1 MDCNYN
7 FQIELA
13 PNGIPLCAKSIG
25 KSHFTICCQLKNSS
39 PKTSAEN
46 KFRSHAKF
54 GEKKAGISSNLF
66 LKLAKSIQ
74 KLDCNYNFPIDLTHN
89 GIPFDV
95 TQSEK

>member
-1 MDCNYN
+1 MEFHYVPNQSENPILLFVVSSKILVRKRPQKIN
-7 FQIELA
+7 FGVTPSLA
-13 PNGIPLCAKSIG
+13 K
-25 KSHFTICCQLKNSS
+25 
-39 PKTSAEN
+39 
-46 KFRSHAKF
+46 
-54 GEKKAGISSNLF
+54 KKAGISSNLF